1 VTEVRDNPD
10 QHRFE
15 IYDGDGRLAGFARYA
30 RRPGRVLFV
39 HTEVDPEFEGRGM
52 GSKLAMGALDA
63 VRATG
68 ERVVPL
74 CPFVAHYIEKHPAYA
89 DLVDTDLVDRL
100 AGGR

>member
-1 VTEVRDNPD
+1 MTEVRDNPD

-15 IYDGDGRLAGFARYA
+15 IYDDDGRMAGFARYA
-30 RRPGRVLFV
+30 RRPGRVFFV
-39 HTEVDPEFEGRGM
+39 HTEIDPSFEGRGM

-74 CPFVAHYIEKHPAYA
+74 CPFVANYIEKHPAYA
-89 DLVDTDLVDRL
+89 DLVDHELMDQL
-100 AGGR
+100 AGGQ